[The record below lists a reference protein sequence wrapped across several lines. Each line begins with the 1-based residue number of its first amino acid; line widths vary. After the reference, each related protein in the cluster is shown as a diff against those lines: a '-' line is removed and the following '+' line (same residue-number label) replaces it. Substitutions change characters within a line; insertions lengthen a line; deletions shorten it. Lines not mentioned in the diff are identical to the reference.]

1 MNLRP
6 WLRPGIGVKRWVL
19 VSFLGL
25 VILALAGALALRQF
39 YRDVEIGGPLQS
51 VVSVLT
57 LQFLSYGVRGAI
69 LLVLGGA
76 LFFFGAWRLLS
87 VLVGPFLAG
96 ERRQPLVEVI
106 YQKRFLSRGPRVV
119 AIGGGTGLS
128 TLLRGLKEHTANI
141 TAIVSVADDG
151 GSSGRLREQI
161 GLPAVGDIRNCLVA
175 LADAEPVMGDL
186 LQYRFSSADG
196 TLGGHPVG
204 NLLLA
209 AMYEIDGGDFE
220 ESVRRMNRVLAVRG
234 RVVPVSATPAV
245 LHARTY
251 DGTEVDG
258 QSVISRTRWIQRVW
272 LSPDDVAPSA
282 DAIRAIAEAEVI
294 VIGPGSLFTSILPGL
309 LIPEVRDA
317 ILASS
322 ALRVYV
328 CNVATQHGETA
339 GFDLAD
345 HVEALERHTAPGI
358 VDVVLANGE
367 AVLPAG
373 TAGDVEAVR
382 LRWPP
387 ATRQEPRL
395 VIEDV
400 VDPADPHHHDPARL
414 AAAVM
419 RLSDGAG
426 SVRRRT
432 AVART
437 A

>member
-25 VILALAGALALRQF
+25 VVLALAGALALRQF

-57 LQFLSYGVRGAI
+57 LQSLPYGVRGAI
-69 LLVLGGA
+69 LLAIGGA
-76 LFFFGAWRLLS
+76 LFLLGAWRLLS
-87 VLVGPFLAG
+87 VLVGPFLAD
-96 ERRQPLVEVI
+96 ERSQPLVEVI

-209 AMYEIDGGDFE
+209 AMFEIGGGDFE

-251 DGTEVDG
+251 DGTEIHG
-258 QSVISRTRWIQRVW
+258 QSVITRTRWIQRVW
-272 LSPDDVAPSA
+272 LSPDDVRPSA
-282 DAIRAIAEAEVI
+282 DALRAIAEAEVI

-317 ILASS
+317 VLASA

-328 CNVATQHGETA
+328 CNVATQQGETA

-373 TAGDVEAVR
+373 TPGDVEAVR

-387 ATRQEPRL
+387 AVRQEPRL
-395 VIEDV
+395 VIEEV
-400 VDPADPHHHDPARL
+400 VDPDEPHHHDPVRL
-414 AAAVM
+414 AIALM

-426 SVRRRT
+426 TARRRS